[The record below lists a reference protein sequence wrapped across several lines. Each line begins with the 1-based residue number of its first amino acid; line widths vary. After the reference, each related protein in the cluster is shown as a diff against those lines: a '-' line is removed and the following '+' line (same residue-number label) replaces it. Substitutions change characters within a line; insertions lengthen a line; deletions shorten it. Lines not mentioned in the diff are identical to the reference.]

1 MVWVL
6 PSVWVAMELP
16 HQLLLQEKQTVL
28 EGICEFSARLG
39 DANLSSS
46 TVVCIP
52 EQPAETL
59 RSAV

>member
-1 MVWVL
+1 
-6 PSVWVAMELP
+6 MELP

-59 RSAV
+59 LSAV